1 MAYTFFVTGAARG
14 LGAEFVRQLSARGD
28 RVIATARV
36 ANAEMAEAAS
46 AGPVRRLV
54 LDVGTEP
61 GIAGLGAQIGGEA
74 IDVLVNNAGVSSEA
88 RTIATLSA
96 AELQRVFMVNSF
108 APILVT
114 RQLSPC
120 LKRGTRK
127 LVVNI
132 SSQLGSI
139 ANNAGPGGGG
149 SSYAY
154 RASKAAL
161 NMLTVSMGHELKG
174 EGIACVA
181 MHPGWV
187 RTDMG
192 GEKAPLSPEESVRSM
207 LRTIDRLTMAD
218 TGRFINHDGAVIPY

>member
-1 MAYTFFVTGAARG
+1 MTNIYAVTGASRG
-14 LGAEFVRQLSARGD
+14 LGREFVRQLSDRGD
-28 RVIATARV
+28 RVVATARDLGRKPQIP
-36 ANAEMAEAAS
+36 NEAENVLILDAGAAAS
-46 AGPVRRLV
+46 I
-54 LDVGTEP
+54 E
-61 GIAGLGAQIGGEA
+61 GLGARYGSDTL
-74 IDVLVNNAGVSSEA
+74 DVLINNIGVSSEA
-88 RTIATLSA
+88 RTLATLDA
-96 AELQRVFMVNSF
+96 AEMLRVFMVNSV
-108 APILVT
+108 APILIA
-114 RQLSPC
+114 RQFLPN

-161 NMLTVSMGHELKG
+161 NMLTVSMSQELKAD
-174 EGIACVA
+174 GIACVA

-192 GEKAPLSPEESVRSM
+192 GEKASLSPDESVRSM
-207 LRTIDRLTMAD
+207 LRTIDRLAIAD
-218 TGRFINHDGAVIPY
+218 TGRFLNHDGVAIPY

>member
-1 MAYTFFVTGAARG
+1 MGTNASYLVTGVGRG
-14 LGAEFVRQLSARGD
+14 LGREFVRQLGARGD
-28 RVIATARV
+28 RVVGT
-36 ANAEMAEAAS
+36 
-46 AGPVRRLV
+46 VRRAGGAV
-54 LDVGTEP
+54 VEGAGRVVSLDAGDAGSIGRLGSEVGD
-61 GIAGLGAQIGGEA
+61 EA
-74 IDVLVNNAGVSSEA
+74 IDVLINNSGVSSEA
-88 RTIATLSA
+88 RTLGSLDAG
-96 AELQRVFMVNSF
+96 ELQRVFMVNSI
-108 APILVT
+108 APVLVA
-114 RQLSPC
+114 RELLPS
-120 LKRGTRK
+120 LKRGGRK

-161 NMLTVSMGHELKG
+161 NMLTVSMSHELKG

-181 MHPGWV
+181 LHPGWV

-192 GEKAPLSPEESVRSM
+192 GEKAPFSPEESVRSM

-218 TGRFINHDGAVIPY
+218 TGRFLNHDGVAIPY

>member
-1 MAYTFFVTGAARG
+1 MKSTFAVTGAGRG
-14 LGAEFVRQLSARGD
+14 LGGEFVRQLAARGD
-28 RVIATARV
+28 RVLATVRDAGRAGGV
-36 ANAEMAEAAS
+36 PPGAA
-46 AGPVRRLV
+46 RLV
-54 LDVGTEP
+54 ELEASEASNIEGFGVRLGDEPLDVL
-61 GIAGLGAQIGGEA
+61 I
-74 IDVLVNNAGVSSEA
+74 NNAGVSSEG
-88 RTIATLSA
+88 RTLAGLDA
-96 AELQRVFMVNSF
+96 AELQRVFMVNSI
-108 APILVT
+108 APILVA
-114 RQLSPC
+114 RQVLPN
-120 LKRGTRK
+120 LRRGGRK

-139 ANNAGPGGGG
+139 TNNAGPNGGG

-161 NMLTVSMGHELKG
+161 NMLTVSMSLELKA

-207 LRTIDRLTMAD
+207 LRTIDRLTIAD
-218 TGRFINHDGAVIPY
+218 TGRFLNHDGVAIPY